1 MSAFLSFLFAATL
14 WVQVPQWSD
23 DWSNCAVDVPD
34 TSCHWYIVNA
44 DNTFGEGFD
53 WETAPWYS
61 VEGLQDIANLT
72 MMCQNLGINT
82 LWKHSKMELIRPDDP
97 QYFEQSSYEDY
108 DRHHYK
114 VVGKNGDTIVVED
127 YMSAQEIWW
136 NRKVFLSHIEVLDKP
151 KKESKGF
158 K

>member
-1 MSAFLSFLFAATL
+1 M
-14 WVQVPQWSD
+14 
-23 DWSNCAVDVPD
+23 
-34 TSCHWYIVNA
+34 
-44 DNTFGEGFD
+44 
-53 WETAPWYS
+53 
-61 VEGLQDIANLT
+61 
-72 MMCQNLGINT
+72 GINQMI
-82 LWKHSKMELIRPDDP
+82 MELIKPDDP
-97 QYFEQSSYEDY
+97 LYFEQSSYEDY

-114 VVGKNGDTIVVED
+114 VVGKNGDSIVVED

>member
-1 MSAFLSFLFAATL
+1 MATT
-14 WVQVPQWSD
+14 QQWGWIDKNFQLKHFYCNRSRTT
-23 DWSNCAVDVPD
+23 
-34 TSCHWYIVNA
+34 TSEKYEIEWLI
-44 DNTFGEGFD
+44 
-53 WETAPWYS
+53 
-61 VEGLQDIANLT
+61 IKRNL
-72 MMCQNLGINT
+72 
-82 LWKHSKMELIRPDDP
+82 MELIRPDDP

-114 VVGKNGDTIVVED
+114 VVGKNGESIVVED